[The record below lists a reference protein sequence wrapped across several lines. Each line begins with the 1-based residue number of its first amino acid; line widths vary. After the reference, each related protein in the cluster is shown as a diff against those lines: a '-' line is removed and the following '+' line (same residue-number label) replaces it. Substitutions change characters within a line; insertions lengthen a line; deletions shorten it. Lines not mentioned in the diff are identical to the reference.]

1 MSFVVNDLIQVLKL
15 AVVLNSLGFV
25 TFHFMLHGV
34 EMAMLSLNI
43 GTFGNTFVA
52 ELLCFHRLLVKKFLS
67 SSDFVLETTTDS
79 LFLVDLEFEIL
90 ELAALVANVAAL
102 SVDNESGVVLVASLI
117 IGEHPVAVLKR
128 VDFVVDT
135 LVVTLR
141 DEVDDA
147 AGIPLTE
154 EYGGRSFD
162 DLDTFYVVKIMRD
175 VAKHTVTHDVINL
188 ETAHRETTLRSVLV
202 SRHAHAA
209 EAGVTRGG
217 RRVPEQIGQRA
228 GVGIFEEFFRKHR
241 DI

>member
-135 LVVTLR
+135 LVVTLLVAKIV
-141 DEVDDA
+141 EILAELSNKLVF
-147 AGIPLTE
+147 LTA
-154 EYGGRSFD
+154 S
-162 DLDTFYVVKIMRD
+162 DLDTGVMVV
-175 VAKHTVTHDVINL
+175 
-188 ETAHRETTLRSVLV
+188 AHLV
-202 SRHAHAA
+202 N
-209 EAGVTRGG
+209 G
-217 RRVPEQIGQRA
+217 
-228 GVGIFEEFFRKHR
+228 
-241 DI
+241 